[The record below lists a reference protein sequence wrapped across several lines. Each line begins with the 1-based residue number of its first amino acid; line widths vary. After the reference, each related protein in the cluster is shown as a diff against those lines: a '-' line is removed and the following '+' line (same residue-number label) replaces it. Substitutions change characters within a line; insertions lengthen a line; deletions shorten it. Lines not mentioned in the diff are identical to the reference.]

1 MATITPVLLCG
12 GVGSRLW
19 PVSRQG
25 RPKQYLNLIG
35 ETSML
40 QQTLTRIES
49 LAQTSPIIVC
59 NEEHRFLVA
68 EQVRQLGLTSPT
80 IILEPEG
87 KNTAPAIALAA
98 LAASV
103 SDPEVNLLVLPA
115 DHYVGKPAAL
125 IDAIEK
131 AAFASSQGKLVTFGL
146 VPSRPETGYGYIK
159 QGETL
164 APDVSVLEQFVEK
177 PDQPTAEG
185 YIASR
190 DYVWNSGMFMFTAA
204 RYLESLGEFQ
214 PEMAD
219 VCERAMAQAE
229 RDMDFIRPD
238 AEVFATCAS
247 DSIDYAVMEHTP
259 EGAVVSLD
267 CGWSDIGAWSALWE
281 AGDQDAAGNVTQGD
295 VVLNKTQNS
304 YVRSQSR
311 LVTTTGVKDLVV
323 VETADAVMVADRH
336 SVQDVKDIV
345 NLLKASDRTEADV
358 HHRVFRPWGS
368 YESLIVG
375 DGFQVK
381 RIVVNPGQQLSLQMH
396 HHRAEHWVVV
406 RGTAEVVNGDD
417 TLLLKED
424 QSTYIPI
431 GAKHRLTNPGEFPL
445 ELIEVQSGSY
455 LGEDDI
461 VRFEDVYGR
470 SGK

>member
-40 QQTLTRIES
+40 KQTLTRIES

-80 IILEPEG
+80 VILEPEG
-87 KNTAPAIALAA
+87 KNTAPGIALAA
-98 LAASV
+98 LAASAA
-103 SDPEVNLLVLPA
+103 DPEAQLLVLPA
-115 DHYVGKPAAL
+115 DHYVGKPDAL
-125 IDAIEK
+125 IKAIEK
-131 AAFASSQGKLVTFGL
+131 AASVSEKGKLVTFGL
-146 VPSRPETGYGYIK
+146 VPSRAETGYGYIK
-159 QGETL
+159 RGEAL
-164 APDVSVLEQFVEK
+164 ASDVFVLEQFVEK

-185 YIASR
+185 YIASG

-204 RYLESLGEFQ
+204 QFLASLAEFQ
-214 PEMAD
+214 PEMAQ
-219 VCERAMAQAE
+219 VCKRAMEQAE

-238 AEVFATCAS
+238 AEVFATCPS

-267 CGWSDIGAWSALWE
+267 CDWSDIGAWSALWE
-281 AGDQDAAGNVTQGD
+281 AGDKDFAGNVIQGD
-295 VVLNKTQNS
+295 VILNKTENS

-311 LVTTTGVKDLVV
+311 LVTTTGVSDLVV

-345 NLLKASDRTEADV
+345 HSLKRANRIEADV
-358 HHRVFRPWGS
+358 HQRVFRPWGS
-368 YESLIVG
+368 YELLTSG

-381 RIVVNPGQQLSLQMH
+381 RLIVNPGQQLSLQLH
-396 HHRAEHWVVV
+396 QHRAEHWVVV
-406 RGTAEVVNGDD
+406 RGTAKVVNGDSE
-417 TLLLKED
+417 LILSAD
-424 QSTYIPI
+424 QSTYIPL
-431 GAKHRLTNPGEFPL
+431 GVKHRLSNPGLEVL

-461 VRFEDVYGR
+461 IRFDDVYGR
-470 SGK
+470 

>member
-25 RPKQYLNLIG
+25 RPKQYLNLTG

-68 EQVRQLGLTSPT
+68 EQVRQLGLTAPK

-98 LAASV
+98 LAASA
-103 SDPEVNLLVLPA
+103 SDPEAQLLVLPA

-131 AAFASSQGKLVTFGL
+131 AASASSQGKLVTFGI

-159 QGETL
+159 RGEAL
-164 APDVSVLEQFVEK
+164 GIDVSVLEQFVEK
-177 PDQPTAEG
+177 PDQPTAKA
-185 YIASR
+185 YVASG

-214 PEMAD
+214 SEMAD
-219 VCERAMAQAE
+219 VCERAMEQAE

-238 AEVFATCAS
+238 AEVFATCPS
-247 DSIDYAVMEHTP
+247 DSIDYAVMEQTP
-259 EGAVVSLD
+259 AGAVVSLD
-267 CGWSDIGAWSALWE
+267 CDWSDIGAWSALWE
-281 AGDQDAAGNVTQGD
+281 AGDHDAAGNVTQGD
-295 VVLNKTQNS
+295 VVLNKTENS

-345 NLLKASDRTEADV
+345 SSLRKSKRSEANI
-358 HHRVFRPWGS
+358 HQRVFRPWGS
-368 YESLIVG
+368 YESLTSG

-381 RIVVNPGQQLSLQMH
+381 RLMVNPGQHLSLQMH
-396 HHRAEHWVVV
+396 NHRAEHWVVV
-406 RGTAEVVNGDD
+406 RGNALVVNGETEL
-417 TLLLKED
+417 TLSAD
-424 QSTYIPI
+424 QSTYIPV
-431 GAKHRLTNPGEFPL
+431 GAKHRLSNPGPDVL

-461 VRFEDVYGR
+461 VRFDDVYGR
-470 SGK
+470 

>member
-49 LAQTSPIIVC
+49 LAQTLPIVVC

-87 KNTAPAIALAA
+87 RNTAPAIALAA
-98 LAASV
+98 FAASAL
-103 SDPEVNLLVLPA
+103 DPEANLLVRPA
-115 DHYVGKPAAL
+115 DHYVGKPSAL

-131 AAFASSQGKLVTFGL
+131 AASASSQGKLVTFGL

-159 QGETL
+159 RGEAL
-164 APDVSVLEQFVEK
+164 AADVFVLEQFVEK

-185 YIASR
+185 YIASG

-204 RYLESLGEFQ
+204 QFLASFAEFQ
-214 PEMAD
+214 PEMAQ
-219 VCERAMAQAE
+219 VCERAMEQAE
-229 RDMDFIRPD
+229 CDMDFIRPD
-238 AEVFATCAS
+238 AEVFATCPS
-247 DSIDYAVMEHTP
+247 DSIAYAVMELTP
-259 EGAVVSLD
+259 EGTVVSLD
-267 CGWSDIGAWSALWE
+267 CDWSDIGAWSALWE
-281 AGDQDAAGNVTQGD
+281 AGDKDFAGNVTQGD

-311 LVTTTGVKDLVV
+311 LVTTTGVSDLVV
-323 VETADAVMVADRH
+323 VEPADAVMVADRH

-345 NLLKASDRTEADV
+345 HSLKRADRSEADV
-358 HHRVFRPWGS
+358 HQRVFRPWGS
-368 YESLIVG
+368 YESLTSG

-381 RIVVNPGQQLSLQMH
+381 RLIVNPGQQLSLQLH
-396 HHRAEHWVVV
+396 QHRAEHWVVV
-406 RGTAEVVNGDD
+406 HGTAEVVNGDSE
-417 TLLLKED
+417 LILSAD
-424 QSTYIPI
+424 QSTYIPL
-431 GAKHRLTNPGEFPL
+431 GVKHRLSNPGPEVL
-445 ELIEVQSGSY
+445 ELIEVQSVSY
-455 LGEDDI
+455 LGENDI
-461 VRFEDVYGR
+461 IRFDDVYGR
-470 SGK
+470 

>member
-68 EQVRQLGLTSPT
+68 EQVRQLGVTSPT

-98 LAASV
+98 IAASAL
-103 SDPEVNLLVLPA
+103 DPESNLLVLPA
-115 DHYVGKPAAL
+115 DHYVGKSAAL
-125 IDAIEK
+125 IDAVEK
-131 AAFASSQGKLVTFGL
+131 AASASSQGKLVTFGI

-159 QGETL
+159 RGEALT
-164 APDVSVLEQFVEK
+164 ADVSVLEQFVEK
-177 PDQPTAEG
+177 PDQQTAEA
-185 YIASR
+185 YIASG
-190 DYVWNSGMFMFTAA
+190 DYVWNSGMFMFTSTQFLAS
-204 RYLESLGEFQ
+204 LEQFQ
-214 PEMAD
+214 PEMA
-219 VCERAMAQAE
+219 RACGQAMEQAE
-229 RDMDFIRPD
+229 RDLDFIRPD
-238 AEVFATCAS
+238 VEVFATCPS

-267 CGWSDIGAWSALWE
+267 CDWSDIGAWSALWE

-304 YVRSQSR
+304 YVWSQSR
-311 LVTTTGVKDLVV
+311 LVTTTGVSDLVV

-345 NLLKASDRTEADV
+345 NALKASSRSEADV
-358 HHRVFRPWGS
+358 HQRVFRPWGS
-368 YESLIVG
+368 YESLTSG

-381 RIVVNPGQQLSLQMH
+381 RLIVNPGQELSLQLH

-406 RGTAEVVNGDD
+406 RGTAKVVNGDSGLVLSAD
-417 TLLLKED
+417 E
-424 QSTYIPI
+424 STYIPL
-431 GAKHRLTNPGEFPL
+431 GVKHRLSNPGSEVL

-461 VRFEDVYGR
+461 VRFDDVYGR
-470 SGK
+470 

>member
-1 MATITPVLLCG
+1 MAIITPVLLCG

-35 ETSML
+35 DTSML
-40 QQTLTRIES
+40 QQTLTRIGAI
-49 LAQTSPIIVC
+49 AQTAPIIVC

-98 LAASV
+98 IAASA

-131 AAFASSQGKLVTFGL
+131 AASASSQGKLVTFGL
-146 VPSRPETGYGYIK
+146 VPSRAETGYGYIK
-159 QGETL
+159 RGEAL
-164 APDVSVLEQFVEK
+164 ATDVSVLEQFVEK

-185 YIASR
+185 YIASG

-281 AGDQDAAGNVTQGD
+281 VGDQDSAGNVTQGD

-323 VETADAVMVADRH
+323 VETADAVMVADRRA
-336 SVQDVKDIV
+336 VQDVKDIV
-345 NLLKASDRTEADV
+345 SSLRKSNRSEANI
-358 HHRVFRPWGS
+358 HQRVFRPWGS
-368 YESLIVG
+368 YESLTSG

-381 RIVVNPGQQLSLQMH
+381 RLMVNPGQQLSLQMH
-396 HHRAEHWVVV
+396 NHRAEHWVVV
-406 RGTAEVVNGDD
+406 RGTAVVVNGETEL
-417 TLLLKED
+417 TLSAD
-424 QSTYIPI
+424 QSTYIPV
-431 GAKHRLTNPGEFPL
+431 GAKHRLSNPGPDVL

-461 VRFEDVYGR
+461 VRFDDVYGR
-470 SGK
+470 

>member
-35 ETSML
+35 ESSML

-49 LAQTSPIIVC
+49 LTQTAPIIVC

-68 EQVRQLGLTSPT
+68 EQVRQLGFTSPT

-98 LAASV
+98 LAIAAAE
-103 SDPEVNLLVLPA
+103 PEAQLLVLPA

-131 AAFASSQGKLVTFGL
+131 ATSASSQGKLVTFGL

-159 QGETL
+159 RGEAL
-164 APDVSVLEQFVEK
+164 ATDVSVLEQFVEK
-177 PDQPTAEG
+177 PDQPTAEA
-185 YIASR
+185 YIASG

-229 RDMDFIRPD
+229 RDMDFIRPNAD
-238 AEVFATCAS
+238 VFATCPS

-259 EGAVVSLD
+259 QGAVVSLD
-267 CGWSDIGAWSALWE
+267 CDWSDIGAWSALWE

-311 LVTTTGVKDLVV
+311 LVTTTGVSDLVV

-345 NLLKASDRTEADV
+345 QSLKRADRSEADV
-358 HHRVFRPWGS
+358 HQRVFRPWGS
-368 YESLIVG
+368 YESLTSG

-381 RIVVNPGQQLSLQMH
+381 RLIVNPGQQLSLQLH

-406 RGTAEVVNGDD
+406 RGTAKVINGDSE
-417 TLLLKED
+417 LILSAD
-424 QSTYIPI
+424 QSTYIPV
-431 GAKHRLTNPGEFPL
+431 GVKHRLSNPGPEVL
-445 ELIEVQSGSY
+445 ELIEVQSGAY

-461 VRFEDVYGR
+461 IRFDDVYGR
-470 SGK
+470 

>member
-1 MATITPVLLCG
+1 MATIIPVLLCG

-35 ETSML
+35 DSSML
-40 QQTLTRIES
+40 QQTLKRIEGVEQM
-49 LAQTSPIIVC
+49 APIIVC

-68 EQVRQLGLTSPT
+68 EQVRQLGISSPT

-87 KNTAPAIALAA
+87 KNTAPAITLAA
-98 LAASV
+98 LAAEA
-103 SDPEVNLLVLPA
+103 SDPEANLLVLPA

-125 IDAIEK
+125 IEAIQK
-131 AAFASSQGKLVTFGL
+131 AASASEQGKLVTFGL

-159 QGETL
+159 RGEAL

-177 PDQPTAEG
+177 PDQATAEG
-185 YIASR
+185 YIASG
-190 DYVWNSGMFMFTAA
+190 DYVWNSAMFMFTAG
-204 RYLESLGEFQ
+204 RFLESLAQFQ
-214 PEMAD
+214 PEMD
-219 VCERAMAQAE
+219 QVCQLATQKAE

-238 AEVFATCAS
+238 AEVFASCPS

-259 EGAVVSLD
+259 KGAVVSLD
-267 CGWSDIGAWSALWE
+267 CEWSDIGAWSALWE

-311 LVTTTGVKDLVV
+311 LVTTTGVSDLVV

-345 NLLKASDRTEADV
+345 NALKASGRSEADV

-375 DGFQVK
+375 EGFQVK

-431 GAKHRLTNPGEFPL
+431 GAKHRLTNPGKFPL

>member
-35 ETSML
+35 DTSML
-40 QQTLTRIES
+40 QQTLTRIGAI
-49 LAQTSPIIVC
+49 AQTAPIIVC

-98 LAASV
+98 IAASA

-131 AAFASSQGKLVTFGL
+131 AASASSQGKLVTFGL
-146 VPSRPETGYGYIK
+146 VPSRAETGYGYIK
-159 QGETL
+159 RGEAL
-164 APDVSVLEQFVEK
+164 ATDVSVLEQFVEK

-185 YIASR
+185 YIASG

-281 AGDQDAAGNVTQGD
+281 VGDQDSAGNVTQGD

-323 VETADAVMVADRH
+323 VETADAVMVAARH
-336 SVQDVKDIV
+336 AVQDVKDIV
-345 NLLKASDRTEADV
+345 SSLRKSNRSEANI
-358 HHRVFRPWGS
+358 HQRVFRPWGS
-368 YESLIVG
+368 YESLTSG

-381 RIVVNPGQQLSLQMH
+381 RLMVNPGQQLSLQMH
-396 HHRAEHWVVV
+396 NHRAEHWVVV
-406 RGTAEVVNGDD
+406 RGTAVVVNGETEL
-417 TLLLKED
+417 TLSAD
-424 QSTYIPI
+424 QSTYIPV
-431 GAKHRLTNPGEFPL
+431 GAKHRLSNPGPDVL

-461 VRFEDVYGR
+461 VRFDDVYGR
-470 SGK
+470 

>member
-98 LAASV
+98 IAASA
-103 SDPEVNLLVLPA
+103 SDSEVNLLVLPA
-115 DHYVGKPAAL
+115 DHYVGKPTAL

-131 AAFASSQGKLVTFGL
+131 AASAASQGKLVTFGL
-146 VPSRPETGYGYIK
+146 VPSHPETGYGYIRR
-159 QGETL
+159 GEAL
-164 APDVSVLEQFVEK
+164 AIDVSVLERFVEK

-185 YIASR
+185 YIASG
-190 DYVWNSGMFMFTAA
+190 DYVWNSGMFMFTAGQF
-204 RYLESLGEFQ
+204 LVSLAKFQ
-214 PEMAD
+214 PKMAQ
-219 VCERAMAQAE
+219 VCQRAMEQAE

-238 AEVFATCAS
+238 AEVFTTCPS

-259 EGAVVSLD
+259 DGAVVSLD
-267 CGWSDIGAWSALWE
+267 CDWSDIGAWSALWQT
-281 AGDQDAAGNVTQGD
+281 GDQDSAGNVTHGD

-304 YVRSQSR
+304 YIRSQSR
-311 LVTTTGVKDLVV
+311 LVTTTGVSDIVV

-345 NLLKASDRTEADV
+345 NALKASDRSEADV
-358 HHRVFRPWGS
+358 HQRVFRPWGS
-368 YESLIVG
+368 YESLTSG
-375 DGFQVK
+375 AGFQVK
-381 RIVVNPGQQLSLQMH
+381 RLIVNPGQQLSLQLH

-406 RGTAEVVNGDD
+406 RGTAKVVNGDSE
-417 TLLLKED
+417 LILSAD
-424 QSTYIPI
+424 QSTYIPL
-431 GAKHRLTNPGEFPL
+431 GVKHRLSNPGPEVL

-461 VRFEDVYGR
+461 IRFDDVYGR
-470 SGK
+470 

>member
-35 ETSML
+35 DTSML
-40 QQTLTRIES
+40 QQTLTRIGAI
-49 LAQTSPIIVC
+49 AQTAPIIVC

-98 LAASV
+98 IAASA

-131 AAFASSQGKLVTFGL
+131 AASASSQGKLVTFGL
-146 VPSRPETGYGYIK
+146 VPSRAETGYGYIK
-159 QGETL
+159 RGEAL
-164 APDVSVLEQFVEK
+164 ATDVSVLEQFVEK

-185 YIASR
+185 YIASG

-281 AGDQDAAGNVTQGD
+281 VGDQDSAGNVTQGD

-311 LVTTTGVKDLVV
+311 LVTTAGVKDLVV

-336 SVQDVKDIV
+336 AVQDVKDIV
-345 NLLKASDRTEADV
+345 SSLRKSNRSEANI
-358 HHRVFRPWGS
+358 HQRVFRPWGS
-368 YESLIVG
+368 YESLTSG

-381 RIVVNPGQQLSLQMH
+381 RLMVNPGQQLSLQMH
-396 HHRAEHWVVV
+396 NHRAEHWVVV
-406 RGTAEVVNGDD
+406 RGTAVVVNGETEL
-417 TLLLKED
+417 TLSAD
-424 QSTYIPI
+424 QSTYIPV
-431 GAKHRLTNPGEFPL
+431 GAKHRLSNPGPDVL

-461 VRFEDVYGR
+461 VRFDDVYGR
-470 SGK
+470 

>member
-1 MATITPVLLCG
+1 
-12 GVGSRLW
+12 
-19 PVSRQG
+19 
-25 RPKQYLNLIG
+25 
-35 ETSML
+35 ML
-40 QQTLTRIES
+40 QQTLTRIEGVD
-49 LAQTSPIIVC
+49 QTPPIIVC

-68 EQVRQLGLTSPT
+68 EQVRQLGLTSPQ

-98 LAASV
+98 LAAS
-103 SDPEVNLLVLPA
+103 DPDVNLLVLPA

-131 AAFASSQGKLVTFGL
+131 ASSASAQGKLVTFGL

-159 QGETL
+159 RGEAL
-164 APDVSVLEQFVEK
+164 APEVSVLEQFVEK
-177 PDQPTAEG
+177 PDQRTADG
-185 YIASR
+185 YIASG
-190 DYVWNSGMFMFTAA
+190 DYLWNSGMFMFTAG
-204 RYLESLGEFQ
+204 RFLESLAEFQ
-214 PEMAD
+214 PDMAQ
-219 VCERAMAQAE
+219 VCESAMQRAE

-238 AEVFATCAS
+238 AEVFASCPS

-267 CGWSDIGAWSALWE
+267 CDWSDIGAWSALWE

-295 VVLNKTQNS
+295 VVLHNTQNS

-336 SVQDVKDIV
+336 SVQDVKELV
-345 NLLKASDRTEADV
+345 NLLKAAGRSEADA
-358 HHRVFRPWGS
+358 HQRVFRPWGY
-368 YESLIVG
+368 YESLISG
-375 DGFQVK
+375 EGFQVK
-381 RIVVNPGQQLSLQMH
+381 RLMVNPQQQLSLQMH
-396 HHRAEHWVVV
+396 RHRAEHWVVV
-406 RGTAEVVNGDD
+406 RGTAKVVNGGSQM
-417 TLLLKED
+417 TLSADE
-424 QSTYIPI
+424 STYIPV
-431 GAKHRLTNPGEFPL
+431 GTKHRLSNPGMETL

-461 VRFEDVYGR
+461 VRFDDVYGR
-470 SGK
+470 